1 MIYLQ
6 DLVNYNF
13 ILFDAEQVVAQAT
26 AVAQR
31 LKPTRIIVRRWDNGS
46 IYHYLYAAQ
55 TFCDRLAQADGNR
68 ALVDA
73 LALHEG
79 DATPTLDA
87 WQDAES
93 APSRCVITEG
103 DRVLGFYDAA
113 LPPVWDITRG
123 STTESTSPPLVSR
136 ALQAEFPERVPLGQT
151 ASMLVWLTQQLGRPS
166 ALPIAVPVGTRL
178 DIVVQAQSGF
188 VLEGTGD
195 GSLLVTDEAETLP
208 LQFKLRASEIGPVRL
223 RVLCFQ
229 NGQPLGAMTLAA
241 LVVAADQEAAGQRHS
256 TGRPLAPLTLA
267 QPDLT
272 LLIFERVDQ
281 GQSVITLRLSAVD
294 PALGLNFKSFGP
306 IRLRLDPLRYFQ
318 DFFGDIEGLPL
329 RTAEEQ
335 AIATRKLAL
344 KGARL
349 FQDLL
354 PDDLRVLLWS
364 LRDRIRTV
372 QVLSD
377 EPWIPWEL
385 LKLQGQ
391 ENGRTVEGPFL
402 CEAFALTRWF
412 PGIGRRPELR
422 LQRLAVV
429 IPTDSGLPCAPQ
441 ERDYLRALASGQR
454 QVTEIS
460 ASYLD
465 VVDALS
471 RGEHDGWH
479 FSGHGQFVAPDPN
492 RSAILLED
500 KQRLCAEEICGQVS
514 NCGLASPL
522 VFLNACQTGREALSL
537 TGMGGWAKGF
547 VEAGAAGFVGS
558 LWSVYDEA
566 ACQFAK
572 AFYNHLLAGET
583 IGQAARAARAAIR
596 PLNDSTWLA
605 YTVFADP
612 LAMVRKEV

>member
-1 MIYLQ
+1 MFHLHQ
-6 DLVNYNF
+6 LVNSDF
-13 ILFDAEQVVAQAT
+13 ILFDAAQTVAQAV
-26 AVAQR
+26 AVVQR
-31 LKPTRIIVRRWDNGS
+31 LKPTRIVVRRRENGR
-46 IYHYLYAAQ
+46 IDHYLYAAQ
-55 TFCDRLAQADGNR
+55 AFCDRLAQADGEWSL
-68 ALVDA
+68 ADA
-73 LALHEG
+73 LALREG

-93 APSRCVITEG
+93 APSRCVIAEG

-113 LPPVWDITRG
+113 LPPAWNSKRG
-123 STTESTSPPLVSR
+123 DDTESTATAPVSR

-151 ASMLVWLTQQLGRPS
+151 ASLLVWLTQQVGRPS

-195 GSLLVTDEAETLP
+195 GSLLVTDEEETLP
-208 LQFKLRASEIGPVRL
+208 IQFKLRASEIGPGRL

-229 NGQPLGAMTLAA
+229 NGQPLGAMTLTS
-241 LVVAADQEAAGQRHS
+241 LVVAADQEAAGQRNNES
-256 TGRPLAPLTLA
+256 RPLAPLTLA

-272 LLIFERVDQ
+272 LLIFEGVDQ
-281 GQSVITLRLSAVD
+281 GQPAITLRLSALD
-294 PALGLNFKSFGP
+294 PALGLNLKPFGP

-318 DFFGDIEGLPL
+318 DFFSDIEGLPL

-335 AIATRKLAL
+335 AMATRKLAL

-385 LKLQGQ
+385 LKLHGK
-391 ENGRTVEGPFL
+391 ENGRIVEGPFL

-422 LQRLAVV
+422 LQRMAVV

-441 ERDYLRALASGQR
+441 ERDYLRSLASGQR
-454 QVTEIS
+454 QINEIP
-460 ASYLD
+460 ATYLD

-492 RSAILLED
+492 RSAILLERG
-500 KQRLCAEEICGQVS
+500 QRLRAEEICGQVS
-514 NCGLASPL
+514 NCGLVRPL

-547 VEAGAAGFVGS
+547 IDAGAAGFVGS
-558 LWSVYDEA
+558 LWSVYDQA
-566 ACQFAK
+566 ACQFAQ
-572 AFYNHLLAGET
+572 AFYSHLLTGET
-583 IGQAARAARAAIR
+583 IGQAAKAARAAIR
-596 PLNDSTWLA
+596 PLNDPTWLA

-612 LAMVRKEV
+612 LAVVR